1 MNLYSMLADAVRR
14 RPDEIA
20 IAHGGRSLTYAAFD
34 RAAADVGDFL
44 RKLGCVRGDR
54 VLLFLKNGFEY
65 PVLLLAAIRA
75 GMVIVPVNAK
85 LHAREV
91 AWIAG
96 DATPKVIFT
105 HGESVAAI
113 EEALPAGVTP
123 TMVAIEDYV
132 IPSEAGEAPPASDMA
147 PDDPAWIFYTS
158 GTTGKPKGATLTHR
172 NLIAATVNC
181 LADIFPF
188 HASDR
193 VLHVAPL
200 SHGSGL
206 YLIPSLVRGARNIIW
221 DRPSFQPDEV
231 FDAVAGQ
238 GITVFAF
245 VAPTMIVRML
255 DARPRADIG
264 SLRGVIYGGATIHL
278 EHLKAAV
285 KRFGPIFHQLYGQ
298 GEVPMTISY
307 LPGADHSGADEET
320 LLSAG
325 YVRAGVEVR
334 LVDENARPAA
344 PGADGEIC
352 VRGDVVMK
360 GYWGNPTATE
370 AAIRDGWLHTG
381 DIGQFD
387 TGGRLRV
394 LERRHDTII
403 SGGTNIYPKEV
414 EDVIAALPQVREVIA
429 FGLPDS
435 EWGESV
441 AVAIVADHAA
451 ALNAADVLAFC
462 RESLASFKK
471 PKHIFFVEELP
482 KSAYGKV
489 LRRNLRAQFGSS
501 EGLKSSPPPL
511 SGSKTM

>member
-1 MNLYSMLADAVRR
+1 MNLYSMLADAIRR
-14 RPDEIA
+14 RSGQTA

-34 RAAADVGDFL
+34 RAAAAVGD
-44 RKLGCVRGDR
+44 RYRSLGCCGGDR

-75 GMVIVPVNAK
+75 GMVVVPVNAK
-85 LHAREV
+85 LHPREV

-96 DATPKVIFT
+96 DAAPKVIVT
-105 HGESVAAI
+105 HGEYVAAI
-113 EEALPAGVTP
+113 EEALPAAIAP
-123 TMVAIEDYV
+123 RMVAIEDFDL
-132 IPSEAGEAPPASDMA
+132 PLGEGEAQPIAGVS

-188 HASDR
+188 HAGDR

-206 YLIPSLVRGARNIIW
+206 YLIPSLVRGAENVIW

-231 FDAVAGQ
+231 FGEVAARR
-238 GITVFAF
+238 ITVFAF

-255 DARPRADIG
+255 DARPRDDTG

-278 EHLKAAV
+278 EHIKAAV
-285 KRFGPIFHQLYGQ
+285 KRFGAIFHQLYGQ
-298 GEVPMTISY
+298 GEAPMTISY
-307 LPGADHSGADEET
+307 LPGADHAGADDET

-334 LVDENARPAA
+334 LVDENDCPVP

-360 GYWGNPTATE
+360 GYWGNPAATA

-381 DIGQFD
+381 DIGHFD
-387 TGGRLRV
+387 SGGRLRV
-394 LERRHDTII
+394 LDRRHDTII

-414 EDVIAALPQVREVIA
+414 EDVIAAHPAVREVIS
-429 FGLPDS
+429 FGLPDA

-441 AVAIVADHAA
+441 AVAIVADPAQAPTAA
-451 ALNAADVLAFC
+451 GILAFC

-471 PKHIFFVEELP
+471 PKHVFFVDELP

-489 LRRNLRAQFGSS
+489 LRRTLRERFGPKK
-501 EGLKSSPPPL
+501 G
-511 SGSKTM
+511 

>member
-1 MNLYSMLADAVRR
+1 MNLYSMLADAIRR

-20 IAHGGRSLTYAAFD
+20 IAHGSRSLTYSAFD
-34 RAAADVGDFL
+34 AAAAGMGDYY
-44 RKLGCVRGDR
+44 RSLGCGRGDR

-75 GMVIVPVNAK
+75 GMVVVPVNAK
-85 LHAREV
+85 LHPREV

-96 DATPKVIFT
+96 DAMPRVIVT
-105 HGESVAAI
+105 HGEYAAAI
-113 EEALPAGVTP
+113 AEALPAGVAP
-123 TMVAIEDYV
+123 AMIAIEDFDL
-132 IPSEAGEAPPASDMA
+132 PEAAAAAPPPADAA
-147 PDDPAWIFYTS
+147 PDDPVWIFYTS

-172 NLIAATVNC
+172 NLVAATVNC

-188 HASDR
+188 HAGDR

-206 YLIPSLVRGARNIIW
+206 YLIPSLVRGAENIIW
-221 DRPSFQPDEV
+221 DKPSFQPDEV
-231 FDAVAGQ
+231 FDAVAERA
-238 GITVFAF
+238 ITVFAF

-255 DARPRADIG
+255 DARPRDDIG

-298 GEVPMTISY
+298 GEAPMTISY
-307 LPGADHSGADEET
+307 LPGADHAGADDET

-334 LVDENARPAA
+334 LVDENDRPV
-344 PGADGEIC
+344 PIGADGEIC

-360 GYWGNPTATE
+360 GYWGNPAATA

-381 DIGQFD
+381 DIGHFD
-387 TGGRLRV
+387 SGGRLRV
-394 LERRHDTII
+394 LDRRHDTII

-414 EDVIAALPQVREVIA
+414 EDVIAAHPAVREVIS
-429 FGLPDS
+429 FGLPDA

-441 AVAIVADHAA
+441 AVAIVADPAA
-451 ALNAADVLAFC
+451 ALGAGDILAFC

-471 PKHIFFVEELP
+471 PKHVFFVDELP

-489 LRRNLRAQFGSS
+489 LRRALREQFGP
-501 EGLKSSPPPL
+501 K
-511 SGSKTM
+511 KD

>member
-1 MNLYSMLADAVRR
+1 MNLYSMLADAIRR
-14 RPDEIA
+14 RPGEAA
-20 IAHGGRSLTYAAFD
+20 IVHGRRSLTYAAFD
-34 RAAADVGDFL
+34 RAAAAVGDHYCS
-44 RKLGCVRGDR
+44 LGCGRGDR

-75 GMVIVPVNAK
+75 GMVVVPVNAK
-85 LHAREV
+85 LHPREV

-96 DATPKVIFT
+96 DAAPKVIVT
-105 HGESVAAI
+105 HGEYVAAI
-113 EEALPAGVTP
+113 EEALPDGVAP
-123 TMVAIEDYV
+123 TMVAIEDFV
-132 IPSEAGEAPPASDMA
+132 LPVDAGDAPPPKDAV

-188 HASDR
+188 HATDR

-206 YLIPSLVRGARNIIW
+206 YFIPSLVRGAENIIW
-221 DRPSFQPDEV
+221 DRQSFQPDEV
-231 FDAVAGQ
+231 LDAVAAR

-255 DARPRADIG
+255 DARPRDDIG

-298 GEVPMTISY
+298 GEAPMTISY
-307 LPGADHSGADEET
+307 LPGADHADADDET

-334 LVDENARPAA
+334 LVDETGRPVP

-360 GYWGNPTATE
+360 GYWGNPAATAT
-370 AAIRDGWLHTG
+370 AIRDGWLHTG
-381 DIGQFD
+381 DIGHFD
-387 TGGRLRV
+387 SGGRLRV
-394 LERRHDTII
+394 LDRRHDTII

-414 EDVIAALPQVREVIA
+414 EDVIAAHPAVREVIS
-429 FGLPDS
+429 FGLPDD

-441 AVAIVADHAA
+441 AVAIVADPAQVPT
-451 ALNAADVLAFC
+451 AADILAFC

-471 PKHIFFVEELP
+471 PKHVFFVDELP

-489 LRRNLRAQFGSS
+489 LRRTLREQFAPQKG
-501 EGLKSSPPPL
+501 
-511 SGSKTM
+511 